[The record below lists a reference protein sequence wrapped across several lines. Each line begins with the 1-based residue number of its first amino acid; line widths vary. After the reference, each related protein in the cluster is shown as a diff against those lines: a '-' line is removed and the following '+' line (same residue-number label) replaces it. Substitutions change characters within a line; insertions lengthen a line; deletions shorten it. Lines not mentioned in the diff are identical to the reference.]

1 MLAVRFLTMHV
12 FRLLRILGVIVRY
25 RLDRIIPQDLIIP
38 FWLKCPMSILRLFP
52 TPASSA
58 AVSVRMAVEKLG
70 PVFIKFGQILSTRKD
85 LLTGELAL
93 ELEKLQDQVPPFPA
107 TQARSIIEA
116 SLDDSVDSVFID
128 FQDIPLASAS
138 VAQIHTANLQSGAE
152 VVIKIIRPGIRQ
164 VINRDLQVMYFLAGI
179 VERFWQDGKR
189 LHAIEVV
196 KDYEQTILNELNL
209 LMEAAN
215 TAVLRKN
222 WLGSDMLY
230 VPEVHWDY
238 CSTDVMVMER
248 IHGVRA
254 TDLEVLKENGVNLR
268 KLAHLGVDIFFTQVF
283 EHNFFHADMH
293 PGNVYVDISD
303 PENPTYIALDCAIIG
318 SLTDAD
324 RNYLAQNLLAFFHQD
339 YRQVAELHIASGWVP
354 DDTDVRS
361 FESVIRSVCAPI
373 FQKPISEISFGK
385 VLVSLFKTARQ
396 FEMEVQPQLVLLQK
410 TLLNIEGMGR
420 QIYPAL
426 DLWETAAP
434 YMEEWMHARM
444 GIKGIFREFEK
455 NAPRWLQQLPQLPEL
470 ALGALSELNSL
481 GEHTQQQTRLLN
493 DIKQALHRQSRRV
506 RYTRIGGVALIAA
519 VLASLLPL
527 SGYASI
533 PEALIGTSILG
544 SLGIYWMYI
553 QS

>member
-58 AVSVRMAVEKLG
+58 AVSLRMAIEKLG

-107 TQARSIIEA
+107 TQARRIIEA
-116 SLDDSVDSVFID
+116 SLDDSVDSAFID

-254 TDLEVLKENGVNLR
+254 TDLEVLKGEWRQPQETGPPRCGHFL
-268 KLAHLGVDIFFTQVF
+268 
-283 EHNFFHADMH
+283 H
-293 PGNVYVDISD
+293 PG
-303 PENPTYIALDCAIIG
+303 
-318 SLTDAD
+318 
-324 RNYLAQNLLAFFHQD
+324 F
-339 YRQVAELHIASGWVP
+339 
-354 DDTDVRS
+354 
-361 FESVIRSVCAPI
+361 
-373 FQKPISEISFGK
+373 
-385 VLVSLFKTARQ
+385 
-396 FEMEVQPQLVLLQK
+396 
-410 TLLNIEGMGR
+410 
-420 QIYPAL
+420 
-426 DLWETAAP
+426 
-434 YMEEWMHARM
+434 
-444 GIKGIFREFEK
+444 
-455 NAPRWLQQLPQLPEL
+455 
-470 ALGALSELNSL
+470 
-481 GEHTQQQTRLLN
+481 
-493 DIKQALHRQSRRV
+493 
-506 RYTRIGGVALIAA
+506 
-519 VLASLLPL
+519 
-527 SGYASI
+527 
-533 PEALIGTSILG
+533 
-544 SLGIYWMYI
+544 
-553 QS
+553 